1 MKQIFSL
8 VLVVF
13 ISMFLVNTASAS
25 ENDGIDFDLSNAEI
39 TYQDDEITVI
49 SFGNDPEIAKQI
61 QEYSGA
67 DNSQLIQPLVSQ
79 SGPGGFAKIEAYD
92 TGRAIF
98 WTVKPATAWPWIFN
112 GKIELRYHSG
122 FKRDAWIT
130 GSGPLGLSTSGMVTM
145 NKNNGGYATL

>member
-98 WTVKPATAWPWIFN
+98 
-112 GKIELRYHSG
+112 
-122 FKRDAWIT
+122 
-130 GSGPLGLSTSGMVTM
+130 
-145 NKNNGGYATL
+145 